1 MLSFV
6 SGVGLSAA
14 KVVWWKTT
22 INVTMATSRFAIAS
36 LSVDKAKSVSVAL
49 TLSGLATL
57 AIQLPANANSV
68 VTINTTGPNT
78 VFGNSQPDTSVSFAA
93 GGIGLTFLNPLA
105 SSSNTLS
112 RSVPVGTPT
121 LPDGGTCLGGSREV
135 NLSHVCGNLPGTSTT
150 PQIDFIQLVFDQDV
164 YLKSMSITARAQDLD
179 GTVDNSVNSLW
190 DSASGSA
197 AAFSYSVNTI
207 EDAVAHNTFRVRSYD
222 STFNTFVALAG
233 QPVTVSST
241 FTNNIDYWM
250 TSIQVQQVPG
260 PLPVIGAASA
270 FAWSRRLRRKTQSI
284 AK

>member
-6 SGVGLSAA
+6 SGIGLAAA
-14 KVVWWKTT
+14 KGVRCKSL
-22 INVTMATSRFAIAS
+22 INVTMVTSRVAKAS
-36 LSVDKAKSVSVAL
+36 LLVGKAKSVSVAL

-78 VFGNSQPDTSVSFAA
+78 VFGNGQPDTSVSFAA

-112 RSVPVGTPT
+112 RRVPVGTPT

-135 NLSHVCGNLPGTSTT
+135 NLSHVCGNLPGNSTT

-164 YLKSMSITARAQDLD
+164 YLKSMAITARSQDLD
-179 GTVDNSVNSLW
+179 GTVDNSVNSFW
-190 DSASGSA
+190 DSASGST
-197 AAFSYSVNTI
+197 AAFNYSVNTI
-207 EDAVAHNTFRVRSYD
+207 NDAVVHNTFRVKNYN
-222 STFNTFVALAG
+222 STFNTYVALAG

-241 FTNNIDYWM
+241 FTNNIDYWI

-260 PLPVIGAASA
+260 PLPVLGAASA